1 MGGLCQL
8 SPQATAEGVLAWLA
22 ALSLLVGPV
31 AALLIR
37 VGQLKRDVDAA
48 WGVIR
53 AHGDA
58 LNGAVKAPEK
68 AGEP

>member
-1 MGGLCQL
+1 MNGLC
-8 SPQATAEGVLAWLA
+8 SADPQATAGALLAWLA

-53 AHGDA
+53 AHGEV
-58 LNGAVKAPEK
+58 LNGAVKAPGK
-68 AGEP
+68 VGEP